1 MKACI
6 YPLNPGQI
14 TDRQTASSRF
24 SPKDGACSDTTD
36 VISSDSISVGS
47 IVAHAGS
54 VDKDTSSN
62 ASEPISTG
70 RTSLNH
76 AYIFPFLV

>member
-1 MKACI
+1 M
-6 YPLNPGQI
+6 LN
-14 TDRQTASSRF
+14 
-24 SPKDGACSDTTD
+24 CSDTKD

-70 RTSLNH
+70 
-76 AYIFPFLV
+76 

>member
-1 MKACI
+1 MKAVI
-6 YPLNPGQI
+6 YPLDPGQI
-14 TDRQTASSRF
+14 TDRQTDSFRLF
-24 SPKDGACSDTTD
+24 SPKGACSDTKD

-70 RTSLNH
+70 
-76 AYIFPFLV
+76 